1 MYPLCL
7 LSEKRSPVRI
17 DGQRLSAT
25 YTKDAKEMQMRR
37 KHDARQ
43 DEVEGIAQRLRGERP
58 EASPLELDRIKT
70 TALSR
75 ARSAMGGGRAGARRL
90 AVAGL
95 TVGLLL
101 ATTGGVLAGQG
112 GEHSSGNAAV
122 AQYGNDCD
130 VNNGNGNGNGAGGN
144 SNNSGNNNGN
154 CNDNSFNSTTIDNNT
169 TNNYAGLS
177 TINNYTTIA
186 ATPSAGVLGS
196 ATKKVTTSLRH
207 IKIHVA
213 VPRGAKVSKLMV
225 KVNGKRLKIVKG
237 RKASAN
243 VVLENLPCGKGA
255 TTIEV
260 TVTLADGKTVTA
272 RHSYHLCV

>member
-1 MYPLCL
+1 
-7 LSEKRSPVRI
+7 
-17 DGQRLSAT
+17 
-25 YTKDAKEMQMRR
+25 MRR
-37 KHDARQ
+37 KHDAPQ
-43 DEVEGIAQRLRGERP
+43 DEVEGIAQRLRSERP

-75 ARSAMGGGRAGARRL
+75 ARSAAGGGRAGARRL

-112 GEHSSGNAAV
+112 GEQSSGNAAV

-130 VNNGNGNGNGAGGN
+130 VNNNNGNGNGLG
-144 SNNSGNNNGN
+144 NSGNNNGN
-154 CNDNSFNSTTIDNNT
+154 NNGNCNENSFNTTTVNNT
-169 TNNYAGLS
+169 TNNFGGAD
-177 TINNYTTIA
+177 TVNNYTTIA

-196 ATKKVTTSLRH
+196 STKKVTTSLRH

-213 VPRGAKVSKLMV
+213 VPRGAKVSRVMV
-225 KVNGKRLKIVKG
+225 KVNGRRLKVIKG

-272 RHSYHLCV
+272 RHSYHLCA

>member
-1 MYPLCL
+1 MHRLCP
-7 LSEKRSPVRI
+7 LSENRSPVRI
-17 DGQRLSAT
+17 DGQGLSAT
-25 YTKDAKEMQMRR
+25 DTEDAKEMQMRR
-37 KHDARQ
+37 KHDAPQ
-43 DEVEGIAQRLRGERP
+43 DEVEGIAQRLRSERP

-75 ARSAMGGGRAGARRL
+75 ARSAAGGGRAGARRL

-144 SNNSGNNNGN
+144 SNNIGNDNNGN
-154 CNDNSFNSTTIDNNT
+154 CNENSFNSTTVNNT
-169 TNNYAGLS
+169 TNNFGGAN
-177 TINNYTTIA
+177 TVNNYTTIA
-186 ATPSAGVLGS
+186 ATPSAGVLGAS
-196 ATKKVTTSLRH
+196 TKKVTTSLRH

-213 VPRGAKVSKLMV
+213 VPRGAKVSRVMV
-225 KVNGKRLKIVKG
+225 KVNGRRLKVIKG

-272 RHSYHLCV
+272 RHSYHLCA